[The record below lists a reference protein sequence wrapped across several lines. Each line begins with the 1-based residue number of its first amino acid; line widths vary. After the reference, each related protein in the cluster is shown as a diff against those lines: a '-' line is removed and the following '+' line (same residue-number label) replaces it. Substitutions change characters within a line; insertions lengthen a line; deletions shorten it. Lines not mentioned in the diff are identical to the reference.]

1 MNRKVRAVI
10 LSVVVATFIT
20 SSASGQLKVNS
31 TGKLKP
37 DTLSVKQFIK
47 QNNLSYALVAWSTSN
62 WFSLTDSYYLLAKQG
77 GKSYLA
83 LIKSDYKGNIEHENV
98 TSRLLA
104 TNEAASIMSV
114 LQPDVNFLYSQ
125 EQFDKLENGCKHV
138 EDGVVFIGKIS
149 DGGYF
154 NLLQYTHSGFHTI
167 KAYAPE
173 FHLENCL
180 QYDPAFGI
188 LKGLVNTYRKLQE
201 AAVRLK

>member
-47 QNNLSYALVAWSTSN
+47 QNKFSYALVAWSTSN
-62 WFSLTDSYYLLAKQG
+62 WFSLTHSYYLLAKQG

-83 LIKSDYKGNIEHENV
+83 LIKSDYKGNIEHKNV
-98 TSRLLA
+98 TSQLLT

-125 EQFDKLENGCKHV
+125 EQFDNLENGCKHV
-138 EDGVVFIGKIS
+138 EDGVVFIGTIS
-149 DGGYF
+149 AD
-154 NLLQYTHSGFHTI
+154 H
-167 KAYAPE
+167 
-173 FHLENCL
+173 
-180 QYDPAFGI
+180 
-188 LKGLVNTYRKLQE
+188 
-201 AAVRLK
+201 